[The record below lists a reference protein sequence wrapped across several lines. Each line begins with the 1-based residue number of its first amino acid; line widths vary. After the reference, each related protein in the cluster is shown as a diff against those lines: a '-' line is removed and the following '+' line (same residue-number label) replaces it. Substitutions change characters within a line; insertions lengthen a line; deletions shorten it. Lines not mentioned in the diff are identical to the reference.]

1 MIYKF
6 KSAATGDLVML
17 GPQGDQLLRLLGR
30 EPAAKGI
37 IETAAMPA
45 VLSALQAAIAE
56 QESAG
61 RSAGDA
67 EADASA
73 CRAKRSFGRGCTRI
87 VTATPDSVPRA
98 TAPDTEKPA
107 ASQFTAASTVSDRS
121 AVPSTAGGGASGA
134 SGATQTTPSAS
145 IA

>member
-45 VLSALQAAIAE
+45 ALSALQAAIAE

-67 EADASA
+67 EAANDAEPA
-73 CRAKRSFGRGCTRI
+73 QPAVGLRQRLWPMLEMLRRSQAAGEPI
-87 VTATPDSVPRA
+87 VWGV
-98 TAPDTEKPA
+98 
-107 ASQFTAASTVSDRS
+107 
-121 AVPSTAGGGASGA
+121 
-134 SGATQTTPSAS
+134 
-145 IA
+145 